1 MYNEAY
7 EPQCRSA
14 RTHCADERQLSR
26 RTLTLLALA
35 LGTFCI
41 GTSEFA
47 SMGILQLFAA
57 SLGLDISTA
66 THAIEAYAFG
76 VVIGGPSVT
85 ILAAKLNRK
94 TLLLTLMS
102 IFVVGNVLSAVATG
116 LGSFTLARFVSGIP
130 QGAYFGAGAVVAS
143 YIVGPGQG
151 GRAFALVMTGLTVA
165 TIVGSPLATFLGQTL
180 GWRNAYLAVAA
191 LGVLSFLA
199 LWMWV
204 PRSSALDGGPV
215 LQELRALNRAPV
227 WMMVAVAAL
236 GVASIFAVYTFTG
249 PFVTDGARLS
259 ATWIP
264 IALGLFGVGMTAGNV
279 AGGWL
284 ADRYPSRGVIAGF
297 GSALIA
303 LALLA
308 TAGRNAWAL
317 MAGLF
322 AVGATMMVAIPTIQ
336 VRLTQAA
343 PDAPT
348 LMGAMNLAALN
359 VANAI
364 GAWAGGQAIAH
375 GYGLLSAVW
384 AGFALTLAG
393 LTLFLLVSRGR
404 FAGRRTS
411 ELSPL

>member
-1 MYNEAY
+1 MLNQAY
-7 EPQCRSA
+7 ESQCRSA
-14 RTHCADERQLSR
+14 KAHCTDAHQLSR

-57 SLGLDISTA
+57 SLNLDLSTA

-76 VVIGGPSVT
+76 VVLGGPAVT

-94 TLLLTLMS
+94 HLLLALMA
-102 IFVVGNVLSAVATG
+102 IFVLGNVLSAVATG

-130 QGAYFGAGAVVAS
+130 QGAYFGAGAVVAT

-165 TIVGSPLATFLGQTL
+165 TIFGSPLATLLGQTL
-180 GWRNAYLAVAA
+180 GWRNAYLAVSA
-191 LGVLSFLA
+191 LGVLSLLA
-199 LWMWV
+199 LWAWV

-215 LQELRALNRAPV
+215 LQELRALNRASV
-227 WMMVAVAAL
+227 WTMVAVAAL
-236 GVASIFAVYTFTG
+236 GVASIFAVYTFIG
-249 PFVTDGARLS
+249 PFVTDGAGLGAS
-259 ATWIP
+259 WIP
-264 IALGLFGVGMTAGNV
+264 VALGVFGIGMTAGNV
-279 AGGWL
+279 VGGRL
-284 ADRYPSRGVIAGF
+284 ADRHPSRGLVAGF
-297 GSALIA
+297 GSALLA

-308 TAGRNAWAL
+308 VGGRNAWVL

-364 GAWAGGQAIAH
+364 GAWI
-375 GYGLLSAVW
+375 
-384 AGFALTLAG
+384 
-393 LTLFLLVSRGR
+393 
-404 FAGRRTS
+404 
-411 ELSPL
+411 